1 MDFQPVSVIDE
12 GRLHW
17 KLTAPEAKPAVRL
30 SSQNF
35 FAPAINQHHAAAPTP
50 APIAV
55 HSLQKPPPAAPTGAP
70 TLSTVTPPQL
80 QLKQHQVRF
89 VPEQRT
95 ELPFAPV
102 PQKVPLVRPFL
113 PAPREGGPAVPFL
126 QPTNLGRHVSFPM
139 DQGPRPPN
147 PMAQAPGGPQMMRPP
162 MGPPIRT
169 GTPPQLQPGGP
180 RPVFMGGAHQQ
191 PPGVPMPMRPPM
203 PPGTGVPGMQPQR
216 PPSAPGMQRPPMMMG
231 QPSPMRPPPP
241 GMAGGGPRPTISPQ
255 NSNLGGGGGAGPPF
269 HGMGAPRPSG
279 PYGPTDFMQAPPANS
294 RPPSTTNVRPA
305 FFNRPPDQ
313 ASRPPSGTPMDGGLP
328 PSATH
333 SINDD
338 DDDVV
343 IGKITPESPNPA
355 NRGPLRNFTMPNAGG
370 PMGEREKSIPSRPP
384 SVAGNYKP
392 PANDSEQTDGLQNA
406 GRPPLHAL
414 KDFLHKEPPQ
424 RAGQSPGQSPSPG
437 SQQLSPANTD
447 ENFSFRPGPKPPGQP
462 GQLPQQQQQYKVG
475 PTPGRDGVTF
485 QLPNGKEGPP
495 PTEWNSRSRPP
506 QQQQQQPVGRSM
518 GPMKPADQHQHK
530 GDNDSGVDEYTQ
542 EKDRSNAPTSPAS
555 PLKSPSKIPALAR
568 RPDNIGS
575 ESRSRSTSK
584 QRANAK
590 TPETPSEQPLIKKVP
605 MNKIQV
611 GGAPS
616 PNLKVVKS
624 KIGSLENTSHKPG
637 GGNVK
642 IETKKIDI
650 KASARIEAK
659 NDAYMPKGGDK
670 KIINNKLQWNAKPK
684 IGSLDNAAHK
694 PGGGDKKIESIK
706 TDFKERAKPK
716 IGSKDNMT
724 YKPGGGDIKIVHQKL
739 DIKAESKIGS
749 LDNLK
754 HKPGGGDKKIFDD
767 KEYLKNIEHPITP
780 SPSTQRSTSMR
791 RMTASVSGVDLSRS
805 IDYEPVRAPPLMTA
819 SLTTSLILPTE
830 CIVLSVAQPDA
841 PSPERK
847 VQKLE
852 SAPCYIRRDGRAIH
866 PKPFRTY

>member
-1 MDFQPVSVIDE
+1 MDFQP
-12 GRLHW
+12 
-17 KLTAPEAKPAVRL
+17 KLSAPEAKPAVRL
-30 SSQNF
+30 TSQNF
-35 FAPAINQHHAAAPTP
+35 FAPTANQHHVAAPTP

-55 HSLQKPPPAAPTGAP
+55 HSLPKPSPAALAPTGAP
-70 TLSTVTPPQL
+70 ILSSVTPPQL

-95 ELPFAPV
+95 ELQFAPV
-102 PQKVPLVRPFL
+102 PLKVPLVRPFIP
-113 PAPREGGPAVPFL
+113 PAREGGPAAPFL
-126 QPTNLGRHVSFPM
+126 QPTSLGRHVSFPM

-147 PMAQAPGGPQMMRPP
+147 PMMGPGGPQMMRPP
-162 MGPPIRT
+162 LGPPMRT

-180 RPVFMGGAHQQ
+180 RPMFVGGAHQQ

-241 GMAGGGPRPTISPQ
+241 GMTGGGPRPTISPQ
-255 NSNLGGGGGAGPPF
+255 NSNLGGGGGGGGGGGPPF
-269 HGMGAPRPSG
+269 PPSGMMGAARPPG
-279 PYGPTDFMQAPPANS
+279 PYGPVPGATEFMQGPLPANS

-305 FFNRPPDQ
+305 FFNRPAD
-313 ASRPPSGTPMDGGLP
+313 LP

-343 IGKITPESPNPA
+343 IGKITPESPHPA
-355 NRGPLRNFTMPNAGG
+355 NRGPPRNFTMPTGG

-384 SVAGNYKP
+384 SVAGNYKQ
-392 PANDSEQTDGLQNA
+392 PANDQESTDGLPTAA

-462 GQLPQQQQQYKVG
+462 GQLPQQQQQQQYKVG
-475 PTPGRDGVTF
+475 PSPGRDGVTF
-485 QLPNGKEGPP
+485 QLPNGKDGPP
-495 PTEWNSRSRPP
+495 PEWNSRSRPP
-506 QQQQQQPVGRSM
+506 QQQPVGRSM
-518 GPMKPADQHQHK
+518 GPMKPADQHHHK

-670 KIINNKLQWNAKPK
+670 KIINNKLQWVAKPK

-780 SPSTQRSTSMR
+780 SPSTQPDGTDECSYDSS
-791 RMTASVSGVDLSRS
+791 A
-805 IDYEPVRAPPLMTA
+805 EPAEL
-819 SLTTSLILPTE
+819 
-830 CIVLSVAQPDA
+830 Q
-841 PSPERK
+841 
-847 VQKLE
+847 
-852 SAPCYIRRDGRAIH
+852 
-866 PKPFRTY
+866 